1 MLFCLL
7 NNQSK
12 LIITQNQMLEIGP
25 LHVKT
30 VPVLNLSVE
39 PSSLVVTLNM
49 RKVAIHNK
57 NEALARM
64 PCADTTRYLR
74 INRSYSYKGLFLAQL

>member
-12 LIITQNQMLEIGP
+12 LIITQNQKCWKLSIAY
-25 LHVKT
+25 VKT

-57 NEALARM
+57 MKLWPECLVRTLQGISGSTEAIA
-64 PCADTTRYLR
+64 TRGY
-74 INRSYSYKGLFLAQL
+74 F